1 MRYQLQDI
9 RCSKTNR
16 VATSSLARVSE
27 CAAGFKLDV
36 SHQKARSEIEILQ
49 HLAEDHELEELM
61 EMTTGMLVSFK

>member
-36 SHQKARSEIEILQ
+36 SHQEAQSEIEILQ
-49 HLAEDHELEELM
+49 HLAEHHELEELM